1 MFDSFLQDLLE
12 LAKSCDFC
20 SGCEDSLIRDRI
32 IIGLKD
38 ADTIDKLL
46 DEAGITY
53 SYLYIS
59 EWFLKIITASMRE
72 FDFPK
77 SILLLCEL
85 PKNEYAAK
93 L

>member
-20 SGCEDSLIRDRI
+20 SECEDSLIRDRI

-46 DEAGITY
+46 DEAGIT
-53 SYLYIS
+53 
-59 EWFLKIITASMRE
+59 
-72 FDFPK
+72 
-77 SILLLCEL
+77 
-85 PKNEYAAK
+85 
-93 L
+93 